1 MHPWIRLNRVVR
13 DIPSNYILGG
23 IDYGNMRQD
32 LPTIMRAKGLQCDCI
47 RCREV
52 KGNKRAIERG
62 ALLTTR
68 EYIGSGAREI
78 FISFETRDQK
88 TIFGFCRLRLP
99 TSTDSPVFLSSRAQH

>member
-1 MHPWIRLNRVVR
+1 MDSNQKWYDEGTFKPYPDDVLIDVICRAKNQVHPWIRLNRVVR

-32 LPTIMRAKGLQCDCI
+32 LPTIMRAKGLECSCI

-62 ALLTTR
+62 AVLTTR
-68 EYIGSGAREI
+68 EYIGSKAREV
-78 FISFETRDQK
+78 FIS
-88 TIFGFCRLRLP
+88 L
-99 TSTDSPVFLSSRAQH
+99 